1 MCVTVLHVCNCTACV
16 CVRFSCRR
24 FLFQDAPSVTVI
36 REPVSRLISA
46 FHYRGHSPN
55 LDFFQVRKEF
65 KMIKDGLIPKVRH

>member
-1 MCVTVLHVCNCTACV
+1 MPLVSMLLTLLDVVLLL
-16 CVRFSCRR
+16 CRP
-24 FLFQDAPSVTVI
+24 FLFKEAPSVTVI

-65 KMIKDGLIPKVRH
+65 KMIKDGLMPKVGACL